1 MTHIYE
7 TTTNDYNL
15 ISKGSKQFDILK
27 FGRGVSVGDRIIY
40 QRLAVTEEEDNGDS
54 GTNDTPYSEDELSVS
69 ITHIYEDAEGA
80 LKKGYV
86 AVGFEKERIL

>member
-1 MTHIYE
+1 MTHVFE

-15 ISKGSKQFDILK
+15 ISNGSKQFDILK
-27 FGRGVSVGDRIIY
+27 FGRSVSVGDKIIY
-40 QRLAVTEEEDNGDS
+40 QRLADTDEETDRDEEQI
-54 GTNDTPYSEDELSVS
+54 NDTPYSDDELAVS

-86 AVGFEKERIL
+86 AVGFKEKES